1 MWDGENAMTM
11 DTGNEFGSHVKSD
24 VLEIAAVRAGIHGT
38 AIGKINAVNYLVN
51 IKKINILKM

>member
-1 MWDGENAMTM
+1 MTM